1 MKIFSAKRL
10 RAVLIIGLVVCMCTS
25 VVKFEASC
33 MDIRDNVL
41 RLHILANSD
50 SQSDQQL
57 KLKVRDVV
65 INESETDFDRCTDL
79 EDALNKAEASIDS
92 IKDTAQRV
100 IAENG
105 YDYSVEVAVG
115 TEFFN
120 TRVYDE
126 LTLPAGF
133 YKSLIIKIGDAKGK
147 NWWCVMYPS
156 ICVGTATKNDFESA
170 VGDDGA
176 EIAENP
182 IKYQVKFKIVEYYQN
197 FKKNIL
203 KK

>member
-10 RAVLIIGLVVCMCTS
+10 RAALIIGLVVCMCTS

-57 KLKVRDVV
+57 KLKVRDAV

>member
-10 RAVLIIGLVVCMCTS
+10 RAALIIGLVVCMCTS

-50 SQSDQQL
+50 SHSDQQL
-57 KLKVRDVV
+57 KLKVRDAV

-79 EDALNKAEASIDS
+79 EEALNKAEASIDS

>member
-10 RAVLIIGLVVCMCTS
+10 RAALVIGLVVCMCTS

-57 KLKVRDVV
+57 KLKVRDAV

>member
-10 RAVLIIGLVVCMCTS
+10 RAALIIGLVVCMCTS

-57 KLKVRDVV
+57 KLKVRDAV

-182 IKYQVKFKIVEYYQN
+182 MKYQVKFKIVEYYQN

>member
-10 RAVLIIGLVVCMCTS
+10 RAALIIGLVVCMCTS

-57 KLKVRDVV
+57 KLKVRDAV

-105 YDYSVEVAVG
+105 YDYNVEVAVG

>member
-10 RAVLIIGLVVCMCTS
+10 LAALIIGLVVCMCTS

-57 KLKVRDVV
+57 KLKVRDAV

-105 YDYSVEVAVG
+105 YDYNVEVAVG

>member
-10 RAVLIIGLVVCMCTS
+10 RAALIIGLVVCMCTS

-50 SQSDQQL
+50 SHSDQQL
-57 KLKVRDVV
+57 KLKVRDAV
-65 INESETDFDRCTDL
+65 INESETDFDSCTDL
-79 EDALNKAEASIDS
+79 EEALNKAEASIDS